1 LRVWI
6 FREEPGIV
14 RQVRTNEQIR
24 AREVLVIGEE
34 GERLGVLPIE
44 QALEQ
49 ARGRGRDLVEV
60 APNAEPPV
68 CRILDYGKYKY
79 EQARR
84 EREARKHQRHVVLR
98 EVRFRPKIDSHDMDF
113 KTRTAEKLLREGDK
127 VKVSIMF
134 RGREITHPEL
144 GRALMDRVYE
154 RLRDVAAIEKP
165 PTMEGRFMNMILT
178 PLAGKL
184 VAGKQ
189 SEQPEKTP
197 TASEG

>member
-1 LRVWI
+1 M
-6 FREEPGIV
+6 
-14 RQVRTNEQIR
+14 
-24 AREVLVIGEE
+24 
-34 GERLGVLPIE
+34 LPLE
-44 QALEQ
+44 QALET
-49 ARGRGRDLVEV
+49 ARERGLDLVEV
-60 APNAEPPV
+60 APSAQPPV

-84 EREARKHQRHVVLR
+84 EREGRKHQRQVVLR

-113 KTRTAEKLLREGDK
+113 KTRTAEKLLRGGDK

-144 GRALMDRVYE
+144 GRALMERVYE
-154 RLRDVAAIEKP
+154 RLRDIAAMEKP

-178 PLAGKL
+178 PLAAKQA
-184 VAGKQ
+184 AGKQ
-189 SEQPEKTP
+189 SGQPEKAQ